1 MNPRIEEEAETILAI
16 MEPRIGGLLLL
27 LLASLTSAAFS
38 SSRISVNEDGGYEGI
53 VVRVRDDVDE
63 AECADLVHNIEVRS
77 LSARYARKNMVCPF
91 LNVLVLVL

>member
-1 MNPRIEEEAETILAI
+1 
-16 MEPRIGGLLLL
+16 MEPRIGGLLV
-27 LLASLTSAAFS
+27 LLAAAMSLSSAAFS

-77 LSARYARKNMVCPF
+77 LSARYCVPKSENRRE
-91 LNVLVLVL
+91 